1 MFNSAVLDV
10 VIGLIFIYLLYS
22 LLATI
27 IQEILASSFCF
38 RGKILER
45 AILRMLE
52 DENKSDLRIT
62 SVFGLFK
69 KSGNGARPN
78 TTSYVFY
85 NHPLIKFL
93 GENKFNSKPAY
104 INKQTF
110 SKVLVDL
117 LRGDKVKPGDDIK
130 QLIQKALDEKTVSWG
145 VAQISD
151 ETLSYLRSIWADAE
165 GDINK
170 FKISLENWFEATME
184 RASGWYKKNIQF
196 ILFFIGFTIAVVF
209 NVDTIK
215 IISKLEK
222 DPKLREQL
230 LQQADAFSKAHPN
243 LDQQLAEQK
252 TLNAKYL
259 LPHNSK
265 NNQPLA
271 GTDTTNVEQSE
282 DSLSLAQFT
291 TLSARR
297 DTLFRRADSLINTD
311 LKKTNNLLGL
321 GWDEN
326 ENKITNLASFLKSLL
341 GWIITAL
348 ALSLGAP
355 FWFDLLN
362 KMMKLRAT
370 GSTSVAEAKSG
381 AGASQSDKAR
391 STQ

>member
-27 IQEILASSFCF
+27 IQEILASAFCF

-69 KSGNGARPN
+69 KSGHGALPD

-93 GENKFNSKPAY
+93 GENKLNSKPAY

-130 QLIQKALDEKTVSWG
+130 HLIQKALDEKTVSWG

-165 GDINK
+165 GDVEQ

-215 IISKLEK
+215 IISNLEK

-252 TLNAKYL
+252 ALNAKYL
-259 LPHNSK
+259 LPHDLK

-271 GTDTTNVEQSE
+271 NTDSTSVEQSE
-282 DSLSLAQFT
+282 DSLSLAQYT

-311 LKKTNNLLGL
+311 LKKANNLLGL
-321 GWDEN
+321 GWDEY
-326 ENKITNLASFLKSLL
+326 EYKSLFNLLKSLL

-362 KMMKLRAT
+362 KMMKMRAT
-370 GSTSVAEAKSG
+370 GSSSGAEAKSG
-381 AGASQSDKAR
+381 AGGSQSAKTRA
-391 STQ
+391 TQ